1 MLGLRAQET
10 DRNRIAAA
18 RPTCPQISEEMACL
32 ETWQPPKSPEEM
44 WIGETRA
51 IFWESK
57 GRPFWD
63 IAIFF
68 ETFFLAKIT
77 SAYHSSLECQGLSLF
92 QRIFHVVSWMWV
104 RIMYLKMTGS
114 NFDPILTHSHLFNFC
129 RALRM
134 QMPQTILVS
143 FRSARASCMAWSKFP
158 ERLAAMICRMCTSFI
173 FTRFQYINLLVGW
186 ICFCLSKWFLILAR
200 IEFARMLTC
209 PARRRKTFSSK
220 SIECIPKSGTIL
232 CWREGTKGQRDI
244 VVRAGCKKARSQ
256 HLLHYIR
263 FNMRLSRKW
272 VFLLPLFKETWQ
284 SRCRRKRQTN
294 PTREAI
300 RRLSLH
306 KVSNLFVIY
315 LLLYVYIYNIII
327 FKVSNV
333 DVAMTSV
340 QHVRHASCLVELRKQ
355 CAAGEVQGDEVLCV
369 VLLVKYPMISNYIP
383 RYILL
388 YPIIFPQ
395 CPHYCW
401 LHTFIAHLQ
410 SAWITII
417 IKLFK
422 HV

>member
-1 MLGLRAQET
+1 MSGSILV
-10 DRNRIAAA
+10 
-18 RPTCPQISEEMACL
+18 
-32 ETWQPPKSPEEM
+32 
-44 WIGETRA
+44 
-51 IFWESK
+51 
-57 GRPFWD
+57 
-63 IAIFF
+63 
-68 ETFFLAKIT
+68 
-77 SAYHSSLECQGLSLF
+77 SAYFPCGLMDVGQNYVPQKWQG
-92 QRIFHVVSWMWV
+92 
-104 RIMYLKMTGS
+104 
-114 NFDPILTHSHLFNFC
+114 PILTQFWPRAISLVFAELCECRCHRQFSCLSEVLVPVAWLDQNFQRDWRPWFVGCAPVLYLNGFSTSISWWGEFVSVYPSGFWSLPALNSHECWL
-129 RALRM
+129 AL
-134 QMPQTILVS
+134 LEG
-143 FRSARASCMAWSKFP
+143 
-158 ERLAAMICRMCTSFI
+158 ERLFRAR
-173 FTRFQYINLLVGW
+173 V
-186 ICFCLSKWFLILAR
+186 LSASQKAER
-200 IEFARMLTC
+200 YFAG
-209 PARRRKTFSSK
+209 
-220 SIECIPKSGTIL
+220 E
-232 CWREGTKGQRDI
+232 KGRRDI

-306 KVSNLFVIY
+306 KVSNLFVIIY
-315 LLLYVYIYNIII
+315 YCTYIYNIII
-327 FKVSNV
+327 CKVSNV
-333 DVAMTSV
+333 DVAMTNV

-369 VLLVKYPMISNYIP
+369 VLLVKYPMISHYIP

-401 LHTFIAHLQ
+401 LHTFITHLQ

>member
-315 LLLYVYIYNIII
+315 LLLYVYIYI
-327 FKVSNV
+327 
-333 DVAMTSV
+333 
-340 QHVRHASCLVELRKQ
+340 
-355 CAAGEVQGDEVLCV
+355 
-369 VLLVKYPMISNYIP
+369 
-383 RYILL
+383 
-388 YPIIFPQ
+388 
-395 CPHYCW
+395 
-401 LHTFIAHLQ
+401 
-410 SAWITII
+410 
-417 IKLFK
+417 
-422 HV
+422 